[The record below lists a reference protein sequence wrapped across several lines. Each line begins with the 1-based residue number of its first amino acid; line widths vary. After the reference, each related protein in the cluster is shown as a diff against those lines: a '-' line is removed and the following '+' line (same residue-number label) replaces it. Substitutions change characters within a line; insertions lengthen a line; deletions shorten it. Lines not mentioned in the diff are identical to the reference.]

1 MKGYID
7 GVDWINIEPMKYWS
21 FTAGTSI
28 ESRRQTVKN
37 AIFGGEYMAALKVDG
52 FYERI
57 IKDEDGNC
65 FMIARSKNV
74 KGEAVDK
81 IEWLPQLK
89 LWLDALPN
97 GTCLLTEC
105 YIPGNEGSKNVTTIL
120 GCLRDKAVERQRK
133 IPLHL
138 YVFDVMAFNGKSLLD
153 TPYEERSKIV
163 SNLMNDCP
171 SDYVEYAKFYEGEE
185 LWKKLQ
191 EYLASGRE
199 GVVLMRKDAKVY
211 QKRTPARVS
220 IKVKKELQDTIDVF
234 FTGRVSAPTRLYT
247 GKEIETWPY
256 WVNTKTDERLPIGP
270 HYSDQQLN
278 NQLIEAVTK
287 NYYYHYAGSLEIGV
301 MREDK
306 IFPVGWLSNL
316 TEEIKQNYKDYK
328 FKCIEVSAMEFD
340 SETHALRHG
349 KMLQFRDDLK
359 YTDCTYEK
367 YMG

>member
-1 MKGYID
+1 MKGYINA
-7 GVDWINIEPMKYWS
+7 VDWINIEPMKYWS

-37 AIFGGEYMAALKVDG
+37 AIFSGEYMAALKVDG

-57 IKDEDGNC
+57 IKDDDGNC

-81 IEWLPQLK
+81 VEWLPQIK
-89 LWLDALPN
+89 PWLESLPN

-120 GCLRDKAVERQRK
+120 GCLKDKAIDRQRNN
-133 IPLHL
+133 PLHL
-138 YVFDVMAFNGKSLLD
+138 YVFDVMAFDGVNYLD
-153 TPYEERSKIV
+153 LPYEKRALEVRKLAFSY
-163 SNLMNDCP
+163 P
-171 SDYVEYAKFYEGEE
+171 SDYVEYALFYEGEE
-185 LWKKLQ
+185 LWAKLQ

-211 QKRTPARVS
+211 QKRTPARIS

-256 WVNTKTDERLPIGP
+256 WVNTKTDERLPEGP
-270 HYSDQQLN
+270 HYVDQQIN
-278 NQLIEAVTK
+278 HQLIEAVTK

-301 MREDK
+301 MREGK

-328 FKCIEVSAMEFD
+328 FRCIEVSAMEFD

-349 KMLQFRDDLK
+349 KMLQFRDDLD
-359 YTDCTYEK
+359 YHECTYEK